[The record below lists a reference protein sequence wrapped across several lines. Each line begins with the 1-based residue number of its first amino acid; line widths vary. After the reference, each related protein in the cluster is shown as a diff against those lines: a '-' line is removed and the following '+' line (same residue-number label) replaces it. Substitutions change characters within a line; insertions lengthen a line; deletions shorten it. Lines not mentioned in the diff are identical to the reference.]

1 MARRGNAGRGEV
13 MRRIQPWGLFMLLAV
28 VASTPTAAAADKP
41 SPPPKPGTLFG
52 KLFGP
57 SESKPKKEPV
67 TRGSA
72 STSMRPPTVTAP
84 LSADVVAAS
93 LRAEQDA
100 WERRMSVC
108 LKLREIAVET
118 NNEVLLKQVDELE
131 RQATALYNVRV
142 AALGIPNVKAPLP
155 ESAAAT
161 IDQKLGTGVAVN
173 PLTAPEPPR
182 PVTGTAS
189 TKPAGNVREVGP

>member
-1 MARRGNAGRGEV
+1 

-28 VASTPTAAAADKP
+28 VAAVPTATAADKP
-41 SPPPKPGTLFG
+41 APPKPGTLFG

-57 SESKPKKEPV
+57 SESKSKKEPV
-67 TRGSA
+67 TRGSG

-84 LSADVVAAS
+84 LPADVVAAS

-108 LKLREIAVET
+108 LKLREIAIET

-142 AALGIPNVKAPLP
+142 AALGVPNVKAPLP

-161 IDQKLGTGVAVN
+161 IDRKLGTGVAVN

-182 PVTGTAS
+182 PITGTAS
-189 TKPAGNVREVGP
+189 SKPTGDFREVGP